1 MTYRAIG
8 LPNTCS
14 NCFLSNTRLAPIWGQ
29 SEVPLANVSG
39 IIISAYS
46 GKEEEIQKQ
55 VLVEASGYLNA
66 GGFLRGVMRS
76 ISKDNEIDKKFF
88 FTNAIN
94 CSTKGVKK
102 DLKGCIQ
109 ECSNWTQFELSKCNS
124 KAPILIASSEA
135 LTQLFGSKASIS
147 KYRNK
152 SGLTLGE
159 RPCVV
164 TWNPIIPLRYL
175 PKNDDGSLVLPV
187 TKFSH
192 TWLFKQDLTRFM
204 KLAGVI

>member
-8 LPNTCS
+8 LPTTCS
-14 NCFLSNTRLAPIWGQ
+14 NCFLTNVKKPPIWGQ
-29 SEVPLANVSG
+29 AEIPLSNVKG

-46 GKEEEIQKQ
+46 GKEEENKRQ
-55 VLVEASGYLNA
+55 VLVEADGYLNA

-76 ISKDNEIDKKFF
+76 ISKDPKVDDNFF
-88 FTNAIN
+88 FTNAIR
-94 CSTKGVKK
+94 CSTKGVTK
-102 DLKGCIQ
+102 DLKPCIEQ
-109 ECSNWTQFELSKCNS
+109 CGLWTQFELSKCNS

-135 LTQLFGSKASIS
+135 LTQLFGNKASIS

-152 SGLTLGE
+152 LDLTYSG

-175 PKNDDGSLVLPV
+175 PKKSDGSLLLPVLPY
-187 TKFSH
+187 SH
-192 TWLFKQDLTRFM
+192 TWLFKQDLIRFM
-204 KLAGVI
+204 RLAGVI